1 MKITII
7 PDTKE
12 DINLSKNY
20 DAIIVGLEHFSVHS
34 GLSLTLLEI
43 KTLLT
48 ELQNKE
54 VFISINKN
62 IFNKELESLEE
73 ILKELAKTSIA
84 GVLFY
89 DQAIMQ
95 IIKKNS
101 LELPL
106 VWNQTH
112 MVTNYQTVNYYY
124 ERGVEFSYLA
134 PEITLEEMFEI
145 KEKTKAK
152 LFANLFGRAVMSY
165 SRRHLVDNF
174 FKSLDKK
181 GNKRIEV
188 EDKDGKYI
196 LEDSYDGTVFMSDKI
211 INGSCILDTD
221 FDYAVIRKD
230 GLSDGLFIKLIEYS
244 KKYLETKD
252 KSILETIEKLIGN
265 DSGFYFKKTIFKV
278 GKNAR

>member
-43 KTLLT
+43 KNLLT

>member
-152 LFANLFGRAVMSY
+152 LFANLFGRAVISY

>member
-48 ELQNKE
+48 ELQNKD

-152 LFANLFGRAVMSY
+152 LFANLFGRAVISY